1 MVKKNVFDKPSIEYI
16 FHINGVVA
24 WKVIFGW
31 TGIGIGSK
39 QLFKIYLQL
48 CSR

>member
-24 WKVIFGW
+24 WKV
-31 TGIGIGSK
+31 TGIGMGSK